1 LLAKERRR
9 GCSLCIQCGVRWERH
24 GMASLL
30 HSAECLGKE
39 TMVFAKLI
47 QVCQGLA

>member
-1 LLAKERRR
+1 VSVGSAMD
-9 GCSLCIQCGVRWERH
+9 
-24 GMASLL
+24 MASLL
-30 HSAECLGKE
+30 HWAECLGKE